1 MKKTSM
7 ITKNIVKTY
16 LALLVIWLANGKLL
30 AQQGMPTPP
39 LHVEGNQLKDPAGN
53 TVLLRGW
60 MQPMACYFNGHCNFY
75 SDPRDWI
82 DPDDV
87 AGFLDY
93 LYEVA
98 DLMSDTT
105 PRYGRDHGWYGSFSR
120 VNTDAI
126 GGWSHQ
132 DGLYD
137 SEQFDGWIEN
147 FVVPYANYLKS
158 RGIYFVLSA
167 TGPINTPDNGTN
179 NAGVEEGRRLRTFWE
194 RVANHPG
201 VKSADNIMF
210 ELMNEPVNIESSP
223 GNGDWGN
230 GSDVYFEAFTN
241 WLQPVID
248 DIRNAGADNII
259 WVSTLDWQGS
269 PHQWARYPFSG
280 ENIGVACH
288 FYPTYGG
295 VFDDAGRLQDLWD
308 RQYKPAADLWPM
320 IITEMFWTPYPD
332 DPWNLVNG
340 RTDGFG
346 NNVKNAIDNQGNVS
360 YIVGFIGDLI
370 EDLNESRPYECIL
383 GPAEGAQAYFEW
395 QPQYAEY
402 SRSYGSQVIPGKI
415 ESEEYESMSGI
426 RVESNPEDIAA
437 RHIGYINSGDWNR
450 YKIDVQEEGPFVM
463 RFRVATG
470 VDENNEIVVK
480 NHDGMTIGTLTV
492 DASLSNGWHDW
503 YTDSLFV
510 DLQAGEQEIIVKY
523 EGNSDYLFNIDWFD
537 VEKSEATSVLKGN
550 MDGFR
555 GYRVWSVKNPVTNNV
570 KIFYQGQSLSENM
583 NVELYDMAGKRV
595 FESKIARGSD
605 NLTISSSEKI
615 GHGVY
620 FIVLLNEKQKVAV
633 SSMVKF

>member
-1 MKKTSM
+1 
-7 ITKNIVKTY
+7 
-16 LALLVIWLANGKLL
+16 
-30 AQQGMPTPP
+30 
-39 LHVEGNQLKDPAGN
+39 
-53 TVLLRGW
+53 
-60 MQPMACYFNGHCNFY
+60 MACYFNGHCNLY
-75 SDPRDWI
+75 SDPRDWT

-105 PRYGRDHGWYGSFSR
+105 PRYGNGHGWYASFSR

-126 GGWSHQ
+126 CGWSAE

-137 SEQFDGWIEN
+137 SDQFDGWIEN
-147 FVVPYANYLKS
+147 FIVPYANYLKS
-158 RGIYFVLSA
+158 RGIYLVLSA
-167 TGPINTPDNGTN
+167 TGPVNTPDNGTD

-223 GNGDWGN
+223 GNGEWGN

-248 DIRNAGADNII
+248 VIRNAGADNII

-269 PHQWARYPFSG
+269 PHQWARYPFTG

-295 VFDDAGRLQDLWD
+295 VFDDAESLQSLWD

-340 RTDGFG
+340 HTDGFG

-360 YIVGFIGDLI
+360 YIVGFIGDLV
-370 EDLNESRPYECIL
+370 EDLNESRPYECSL
-383 GPAEGAQAYFEW
+383 SPAEGAQAYFEW
-395 QPQYAEY
+395 QPQYAENF
-402 SRSYGSQVIPGKI
+402 RSYGSQVISGKI
-415 ESEEYESMSGI
+415 ESEDYESMSGI
-426 RVESNPEDIAA
+426 RVESNPGNIAA
-437 RHIGYINSGDWNR
+437 RHIGYINSGDWSR
-450 YKIDVQEEGPFVM
+450 YRIDVQKEGRFVM

-470 VDENNEIVVK
+470 ADENSEIVVK
-480 NHDGMTIGTLTV
+480 NQNDTTIGTLTV
-492 DASLSNGWHDW
+492 DGSLSDGWHDW

-510 DLQAGEQEIIVKY
+510 DLEAGEQEITVEY
-523 EGNSDYLFNIDWFD
+523 EGDGDYLYNIDWFD
-537 VEKSEATSVLKGN
+537 FKRSEATSVSGRN
-550 MDGFR
+550 SDGVG
-555 GYRVWSVKNPVTNNV
+555 GYNVWAVKNPVSDNV
-570 KIFYQGQSLSENM
+570 EIFYRGQNPSGNM
-583 NVELYDMAGKRV
+583 EVELYDMAGKRV
-595 FESKIARGSD
+595 FVSKIMPGND
-605 NLTISSSEKI
+605 NLVIDSSEKI
-615 GHGVY
+615 GNGLY
-620 FIVLLNEKQKVAV
+620 LIVLSDEKRKVAV